1 MKSYGSILFTDI
13 VGSSTLWAKN
23 PIAMKKSIDS
33 HFQTVLKLSR
43 IYDGLVVKNIGDA
56 FMLFFKGKN
65 SLEKAILFSIELIK
79 KEHLQLRIG
88 ICEGP
93 IEIKKYNLQNCLLS
107 DFFGTTVNTAS
118 RMESKVAEPGSI
130 AFTIISSDDKH
141 QTDVDKILENI
152 SHFHIINYVKSKDIN
167 KCKIN
172 LKLFLKRSGRML
184 TGNHILTNCEQIDKL
199 KGVNPVQA
207 YIIPNIKMNP

>member
-13 VGSSTLWAKN
+13 VGSSTSWAKN

-33 HFQTVLKLSR
+33 HFQTVLKLSKV
-43 IYDGLVVKNIGDA
+43 YDGLIVKNIGDA

-65 SLEKAILFSIELIK
+65 SLEKAISFSIELIK

-93 IEIKKYNLQNCLLS
+93 VEIKKYNLQNCLLS
-107 DFFGTTVNTAS
+107 DFFGNTVNTAS

-130 AFTIISSDDKH
+130 AFSIIASSDKH
-141 QTDVDKILENI
+141 QTDVDKLLEKV
-152 SHFHIINYVKSKDIN
+152 SHFHTINYVKLKDMN

-172 LKLFLKRSGRML
+172 LNSFLKRSGRML
-184 TGNHILTNCEQIDKL
+184 SANHILTRCDHVDKL
-199 KGVNPVQA
+199 KGVNPIQT
-207 YIIPNIKMNP
+207 YILPNIKIDF